1 MISLESVYTYMSDRI
16 PECLWQPIVAVE
28 REGVLYALRE
38 KTGTQTEISNIWIME
53 VETDSLRCFW
63 NDYEITI
70 RRLKRKRPLWEQP
83 GSRWLI

>member
-1 MISLESVYTYMSDRI
+1 MSDRI

-63 NDYEITI
+63 NDYEKMCI
-70 RRLKRKRPLWEQP
+70 RD
-83 GSRWLI
+83 SS